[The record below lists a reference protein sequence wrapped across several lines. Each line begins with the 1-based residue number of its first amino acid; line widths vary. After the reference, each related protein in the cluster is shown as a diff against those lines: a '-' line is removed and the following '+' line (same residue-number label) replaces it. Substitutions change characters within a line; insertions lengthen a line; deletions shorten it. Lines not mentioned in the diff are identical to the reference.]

1 MPGRS
6 PLIASI
12 LGGTGVTALAA
23 IPFLGTG
30 VPAPVPVGI
39 AVGTLLSMAW
49 AARSRRGAGDAAEQ
63 PPAPAPA
70 EDTPSPQAQA
80 QARESRLLANLSHEI
95 RTPLNGVVTT
105 AHLLEQ
111 TPLDEEQQALVRTL
125 ATSGNNLLDLIN
137 DILDLSK
144 VEAGEVRLESREFS
158 VQELV
163 GELCRLFAA
172 QAHSKKLVVVADLD
186 PSLPETILGDPTRL
200 RQVLS
205 NLLSNAI
212 KFTKKGHVALRVDR
226 EDTGLRFA
234 VEDSG
239 IGIPEEAQERIFQS
253 YQQADSAT
261 PRMFGGTGL
270 GLAICKELSS
280 LMGGQLTVSSTP
292 GQGSCFSFSVPMAEL
307 GRASPAPL
315 DLGRALI
322 VHSSKAARAAAART
336 LEARGVD
343 VEQACDGLEGL
354 QLALHAAELER
365 PFSVVVVEE
374 DMPGVSGTMV
384 TRMFR
389 REPELEG
396 VRVLIASPRSR
407 RPQATDLASLQM
419 EALEAPILPG
429 ALVQA
434 LERPAGAP
442 AAAPAPRA
450 APAAPRE
457 RQKSSLGTSA
467 PLALA
472 ASLDKSDG
480 GAAAQEDGLRVLL
493 VDDNGFNQM
502 LIQMQLRKLG
512 CSVRVAANGLA
523 GVNAWQSERFDLVL
537 MDLQMPEMNG
547 FEATFEIRRRESE
560 SGCAPTPI
568 VAVTAEVSP
577 ETRQRCLESGMDDY
591 LTKPVALDKLRPLL
605 DQLKGAASADGA
617 REEVA

>member
-1 MPGRS
+1 
-6 PLIASI
+6 

-23 IPFLGTG
+23 IPFLGST

-49 AARSRRGAGDAAEQ
+49 AARARRGASEAPEA
-63 PPAPAPA
+63 APAPV
-70 EDTPSPQAQA
+70 EEPQAP
-80 QARESRLLANLSHEI
+80 QARAQSQESRLLANLSHEI

-172 QAHSKKLVVVADLD
+172 QAHSKNLVVVADLD

-226 EDTGLRFA
+226 SEVGLRFA
-234 VEDSG
+234 VEDTG
-239 IGIPEEAQERIFQS
+239 IGIPKDAQERIFQS

-280 LMGGQLTVSSTP
+280 LMGGQLTVTSAQ
-292 GQGSCFSFSVPMAEL
+292 GEGSCFSFSVPMAEL
-307 GRASPAPL
+307 GRAEPAPM

-354 QLALHAAELER
+354 QLALHAAELEQ

-419 EALEAPILPG
+419 EPLEAPILPG
-429 ALVQA
+429 ALVEA

-450 APAAPRE
+450 APAAH
-457 RQKSSLGTSA
+457 RQRSKSSLGTSA
-467 PLALA
+467 PLGLA
-472 ASLDKSDG
+472 ATLNKADDT
-480 GAAAQEDGLRVLL
+480 AAEGNGPRVLL

-568 VAVTAEVSP
+568 VAVTAEVSS

-605 DQLKGAASADGA
+605 DKLTGAAPEDGA
-617 REEVA
+617 HEEVA

>member
-1 MPGRS
+1 MPSRT

-23 IPFLGTG
+23 IPFLGST

-49 AARSRRGAGDAAEQ
+49 AARARRGASEAPEA
-63 PPAPAPA
+63 APAPV
-70 EDTPSPQAQA
+70 EETPTPQARA
-80 QARESRLLANLSHEI
+80 QSQESRLLANLSHEI

-172 QAHSKKLVVVADLD
+172 QAHGKSLVVVADLD

-226 EDTGLRFA
+226 SELGLRFA
-234 VEDSG
+234 VEDTG
-239 IGIPEEAQERIFQS
+239 IGIPKDAQERIFQS

-280 LMGGQLTVSSTP
+280 LMGGQLTVTSEQ
-292 GQGSCFSFSVPMAEL
+292 GEGSCFSFTVPMEEL
-307 GRASPAPL
+307 GRAEPAPL
-315 DLGRALI
+315 ALGRVLI

-389 REPELEG
+389 REPELEQ

-407 RPQATDLASLQM
+407 RPQATDLAALQM
-419 EALEAPILPG
+419 EALEAPILPS
-429 ALVQA
+429 ALVEA

-450 APAAPRE
+450 APAAARH
-457 RQKSSLGTSA
+457 RRKSSLGTSA
-467 PLALA
+467 PLGLA
-472 ASLDKSDG
+472 ATLSKADD
-480 GAAAQEDGLRVLL
+480 AAAGEATGPRVLL

-568 VAVTAEVSP
+568 VAVTAEVSS

-605 DQLKGAASADGA
+605 DQLTGAAPADGA
-617 REEVA
+617 HEEVA